1 MAHVNWNGTQ
11 VLHMFTIFFS
21 FLVTSIWHT
30 RSMSKY
36 LNSATSTSN
45 LAHLSQRPPVDRKR
59 TQITPLRP
67 RPSPRI
73 QRPRSRQKTDT
84 NNPTPSDNLQSWPPG
99 PCLGGQDGILSDGRV
114 ICVLSGGMLLW
125 YCYLW
130 HQTIGNSR
138 GTNIFILFFLL
149 GNLAIGNIN
158 QALEWKFA
166 RFYV

>member
-45 LAHLSQRPPVDRKR
+45 MAHLSQRPPVDRKR

-84 NNPTPSDNLQSWPPG
+84 NNPTPSDNLQSWPLG
-99 PCLGGQDGILSDGRV
+99 PCLGGQDDILSDIRV
-114 ICVLSGGMLLW
+114 ICVLSDFSISTSFLS
-125 YCYLW
+125 YCSYFC
-130 HQTIGNSR
+130 GSCEAC
-138 GTNIFILFFLL
+138 LFFSLVHL
-149 GNLAIGNIN
+149 RYSINISSS
-158 QALEWKFA
+158 KHT
-166 RFYV
+166 